1 MTCHTIIAIDGPA
14 GAGKSTVARRL
25 AGRLGFVY
33 VDTGAMYR
41 AIALKA
47 RRAGIGWSDAARLAA
62 LARAARVELTCD
74 GKVLLDGEDVTLA
87 IREPEISDGASQVSA
102 VSDVRRAMVELQQAF
117 GRAESIVM
125 EGRDIGT
132 VVFPQ
137 ATVKFYL
144 DASAEERARRR
155 VAELAKRG
163 QTVDY
168 EQTLSEMRARD
179 ERDMTRADSPLR
191 RAGDAVYVDTS
202 HMSETE
208 VGDALVK
215 VIEERA

>member
-1 MTCHTIIAIDGPA
+1 LTCHTIIAIDGPA

-62 LARAARVELTCD
+62 LARAARVALTCD

-87 IREPEISDGASQVSA
+87 IREPEISDGASQDSA

-132 VVFPQ
+132 VVFPDTPHKFFVTASPETRAKRRLAQ
-137 ATVKFYL
+137 AGETAPGATVASVAAEIAERDRR
-144 DASAEERARRR
+144 DATRAVAPLRPAADAVTIDSDALTAEEVADRICAR
-155 VAELAKRG
+155 V
-163 QTVDY
+163 
-168 EQTLSEMRARD
+168 
-179 ERDMTRADSPLR
+179 
-191 RAGDAVYVDTS
+191 
-202 HMSETE
+202 
-208 VGDALVK
+208 
-215 VIEERA
+215 